1 MGLLDGMFGQLASSL
16 GGSDPQHKNLV
27 NSVLQMVSAPEAG
40 GLAGIVKG
48 FDSGGPA
55 NLVQSWVST
64 GKNLPATAQQIEQGL
79 GVEKIMALAQSVGLT
94 PDVVKAKLA
103 EVLPQVIDKLTPD
116 GVIPASLHPKR

>member
-1 MGLLDGMFGQLASSL
+1 MGLLDGMLGQL
-16 GGSDPQHKNLV
+16 GGLFGGGARDKNLV

-48 FDSGGPA
+48 FESSGLSQ
-55 NLVQSWVST
+55 LVQSWVST

-79 GVEKIMALAQSVGLT
+79 GVEKIKGLAQNLGLS

-103 EVLPQVIDKLTPD
+103 DVLPKLIDKLTPD
-116 GVIPASLHPKR
+116 GVVPKT